1 MTYKEAADEYNH
13 YVYLK
18 DRYRPIGTKIG
29 EFYNSYES
37 AMDSNISMPYNEIM
51 FMHDIIGEYL
61 DKLKEEMDKDV
72 K

>member
-1 MTYKEAADEYNH
+1 MTYQEAADKYNH

-18 DRYRPIGTKIG
+18 DKYRSIGTKIG

-37 AMDSNISMPYNEIM
+37 AMNSNISMSYNEIM
-51 FMHDIIGEYL
+51 FMHNIICEYL
-61 DKLKEEMDKDV
+61 DKLKEEMNKDV

>member
-1 MTYKEAADEYNH
+1 MTYKEAADEYNR

-37 AMDSNISMPYNEIM
+37 AMNSDISMQYNEIM
-51 FMHDIIGEYL
+51 FMHNIICEYL

>member
-1 MTYKEAADEYNH
+1 MTYKEAADKYNH

-18 DRYRPIGTKIG
+18 DKYRPIGTKIG

-37 AMDSNISMPYNEIM
+37 DMNSNISMSHNEIM
-51 FMHDIIGEYL
+51 FMHNIICEYL
-61 DKLKEEMDKDV
+61 NELKEEMDKDV